1 MRSLTEYENE
11 LLSLFWSKLVS
22 MFRYLLPLLFLVTPA
37 VAEQFTIRCERD
49 SYYFFTFDTETSRMA
64 SETVG
69 GGAYR
74 GEIKSISESE
84 LVFVQ
89 FVTPDA
95 TLHYMRKDGAVD
107 VQTDKLMRSL
117 VNCIPAP
124 TRDILSK
131 WELLR

>member
-1 MRSLTEYENE
+1 MLP
-11 LLSLFWSKLVS
+11 LS
-22 MFRYLLPLLFLVTPA
+22 MFRCLLPLLFLVTPA
-37 VAEQFTIRCERD
+37 VAEQFTIRCERE

-69 GGAYR
+69 GGTYR
-74 GEIKSISESE
+74 GDIKSTSDSEI
-84 LVFVQ
+84 VFVQ

-95 TLHYMRKDGAVD
+95 TGHYMRKDGAVD
-107 VQTDKLMRSL
+107 FQTDKLRRRSI
-117 VNCIPAP
+117 VNCISAP

>member
-1 MRSLTEYENE
+1 MKPISSTT
-11 LLSLFWSKLVS
+11 LVEAVVT
-22 MFRYLLPLLFLVTPA
+22 MFRCLLPLLFLVTPA

-64 SETVG
+64 SETVHG
-69 GGAYR
+69 GTYR
-74 GEIKSISESE
+74 GEIKSISDSE

-89 FVTPDA
+89 FVSPNA

-107 VQTDKLMRSL
+107 VQTDKLIRSL
-117 VNCIPAP
+117 VNCISAP
-124 TRDILSK
+124 TRDILTK